1 MKNTSMKT
9 LLLTACAAVATISL
23 APLVHAADAPPV
35 TGNVAIVSDYMFR
48 GLSQTWGHPAI
59 QGGADYT
66 TPSGFAAGTW
76 ASSVSDRSYAG
87 GSMELDLYASFGR
100 PIDDDWSWRV
110 GLYGYAYPG
119 ANLDQA
125 AGYRKRSFNTL
136 EANAA
141 LSWRQFTLKYNR
153 SLTDYFGADR
163 EQGFEGDTHGT
174 GYLQLDATFPMSETW
189 SLALHAGHTHYTASL
204 AAPTSFGARDASY
217 SDYSAVAKCAINE
230 HWSVSAG
237 ISHATNDRY
246 YGHVSSYTDA
256 ADTRDLGGTRGLVM
270 IQGTF

>member
-1 MKNTSMKT
+1 MKIV
-9 LLLTACAAVATISL
+9 LLAACAAAF
-23 APLVHAADAPPV
+23 PLVCSAPAHAADAPPV

-48 GLSQTWGHPAI
+48 GLTQTWGHPAI

-66 TPSGFAAGTW
+66 AASGFSAGTW

-110 GLYGYAYPG
+110 GVYGYVYPG

-125 AGYRKRSFNTL
+125 AGYRGRSFNTV

-141 LSWRQFTLKYNR
+141 LTWRYITLKYNR
-153 SLTDYFGADR
+153 SLTDYFGADH
-163 EQGFEGDTHGT
+163 EQGYTGDTRGT
-174 GYLQLDATFPMSETW
+174 GYLQLDATFALADAW

-204 AAPTSFGARDASY
+204 ATPTAYGVRNVDYSDASATVKY
-217 SDYSAVAKCAINE
+217 TIDP
-230 HWSVSAG
+230 HWSVSVG
-237 ISHATNDRY
+237 VTHATNGRY
-246 YGHVSSYTDA
+246 YSHVSSYTDA
-256 ADTRDLGGTRGLVM
+256 ADTRDVGGTRGLIM
-270 IQGTF
+270 FQGTF